1 MYNVHETT
9 TMEPEREFSE
19 KRQDDDRKTKQK
31 MELIRS
37 KLKTHARKV
46 KLSPFITSFL
56 FIFSGYSSKSSS
68 IGNEIKQNKHHSSS
82 SS

>member
-1 MYNVHETT
+1 MLSFFLLLVMHQCIIHMKQRLLN
-9 TMEPEREFSE
+9 PEREYNE

-46 KLSPFITSFL
+46 KNS
-56 FIFSGYSSKSSS
+56 
-68 IGNEIKQNKHHSSS
+68 
-82 SS
+82 

>member
-9 TMEPEREFSE
+9 TIEPEREYSE

-46 KLSPFITSFL
+46 ELYFL
-56 FIFSGYSSKSSS
+56 A
-68 IGNEIKQNKHHSSS
+68 
-82 SS
+82 